1 MKNVLFSVILTVM
14 LVAALV
20 GCNSTGDAVYG
31 EQDSLPQTH
40 TETTAELLE
49 EETSTDPSPE
59 TTSAQYLYGE
69 WYLSEW
75 DVYPVL
81 PNKEIDEKYQNV
93 CIRLPLVYEENVD
106 GVNIKAEFFV
116 ETYRVP
122 SFIQLRLTYTNTTDQ
137 RIIFDVI
144 GSSGCFWGDNFNL
157 APLISK
163 YNKSFVVD
171 SVHLVPLDPG
181 SDYMDEIIYY
191 FGPFFDPE
199 ETYTFRVGIM
209 DYSNEQRKIFATNI
223 PIEIY
228 KDEG

>member
-20 GCNSTGDAVYG
+20 GCNSTDDTLYG
-31 EQDSLPQTH
+31 EQGSLPQTYIVS
-40 TETTAELLE
+40 TAELLE
-49 EETSTDPSPE
+49 SEPSTEPEPE
-59 TTSAQYLYGE
+59 TTRAQFTGGE

-181 SDYMDEIIYY
+181 SNYMDEIIYY